1 MARTHSPSDEPSAA
15 EPSSDGTHAGPFI
28 ERPEALKRFVRSMP
42 SAVLLLDDQWQILA
56 GSDRLSDVF
65 VPSLSGDDAEGAG
78 RGDGSTTGF
87 FDLFSD
93 EDGSWRDTFE
103 TCLAQQRTRRGT
115 VRPLPLEDGLTV
127 WVEWEVRPWQ
137 EPEGDAGGLLVFLT
151 DRTGKHRAETMRRQ
165 VERRF
170 DTLVDTI
177 SEGVLLMD
185 NTGVFR
191 DCNAAAER
199 ILGRPAGKI
208 IGSKF
213 NDPTWKGLREDGSP
227 LPNSDFPFWRA
238 YFEREPVR
246 DEVMGI
252 YPPDEPP
259 RWIRVNAQPLFASEG
274 DPVQGDVDGEGQ
286 DDPYGVLVSFEDITD
301 QQLKDEALQT
311 SRDLLSSV
319 LSSSLDGI
327 MVFSSVRD
335 EFGRVKALECV
346 LANPQA
352 EKMVGR
358 ASEDIIGRPMAE
370 LLPVQQE
377 QGLVDAYIEVI
388 ESGEPLE
395 TEIEYNTDDGRT
407 WLQVVAVKVEDG
419 VAITF
424 RDVSERREAAQAMAA
439 ANAKLEQRNRA
450 LRDFAYIASH
460 DLQEPLRKIS
470 AFSNLVMEDYAD
482 EVDETAHHYL
492 ERMQDAAQR
501 MSRLISDL
509 LVYSRVTT
517 RARPFEP
524 VDLEAVIANVRSDLD
539 MQMEDVDGTIE
550 TRDLPTIDADP
561 TQMRQLL
568 QNLISN
574 ALKFH
579 REGVP
584 PVVRIEAEVFP
595 AQDPDWAARV
605 DADADKICRLT
616 IADNGIGFDEKYADR
631 IFTPFK
637 RLHGRGD
644 YAGTGM
650 GLAICRRIV
659 ERHGGDITVSSTP
672 GEGTTFTVLLPV
684 ARSNR
689 GAHEAEDSTTDH
701 ATTDSSL
708 DE

>member
-1 MARTHSPSDEPSAA
+1 MPAPVALMGPALHLQAWSASWEQWAGAALTNQQAPTFFDIFA
-15 EPSSDGTHAGPFI
+15 EHPDWRQRLERGLSGEADQGTATRLRHVDGTEYWVDWDVQPW
-28 ERPEALKRFVRSMP
+28 RPEQADGTVTGI
-42 SAVLLLDDQWQILA
+42 LLCINDKT
-56 GSDRLSDVF
+56 
-65 VPSLSGDDAEGAG
+65 P
-78 RGDGSTTGF
+78 
-87 FDLFSD
+87 
-93 EDGSWRDTFE
+93 
-103 TCLAQQRTRRGT
+103 QQRAEDRFRALADT
-115 VRPLPLEDGLTV
+115 VD
-127 WVEWEVRPWQ
+127 
-137 EPEGDAGGLLVFLT
+137 
-151 DRTGKHRAETMRRQ
+151 
-165 VERRF
+165 
-170 DTLVDTI
+170 
-177 SEGVLLMD
+177 EGVLLMD
-185 NTGVFR
+185 RSGVFQM
-191 DCNAAAER
+191 CNTRAEE
-199 ILGRPAGKI
+199 ILGRSAGRI
-208 IGSKF
+208 VGSSVR
-213 NDPTWKGLREDGSP
+213 DMQWRGLREDGSP
-227 LPNSDFPFWRA
+227 LPNESFPFWVAR
-238 YFEREPVR
+238 YTGEPVR
-246 DEVMGI
+246 NRVMGI
-252 YPPDEPP
+252 YPSEGPP
-259 RWIRVNAQPLFASEG
+259 RWIQVSAQPLCL
-274 DPVQGDVDGEGQ
+274 DCD
-286 DDPYGVLVSFEDITD
+286 DDPYAVLASFADITE
-301 QQLKDEALQT
+301 QKLSEEALRA
-311 SRDLLSSV
+311 SKDMLSSV
-319 LSSSLDGI
+319 LVSSLDGI
-327 MVFSSVRD
+327 MVFSAVRGED
-335 EFGRVKALECV
+335 DAVVDFEWL
-346 LANPQA
+346 LANP
-352 EKMVGR
+352 K
-358 ASEDIIGRPMAE
+358 ASELVGHPADE
-370 LLPVQQE
+370 LMGKRLLDVFPGHRVE
-377 QGLVDAYIEVI
+377 GLFDDYVAVVET
-388 ESGEPLE
+388 GEPLE
-395 TEIEYNTDDGRT
+395 RELYYEHEGIEA
-407 WLQVVAVKVEDG
+407 WLQVIAVQLSDG
-419 VAITF
+419 VAVTVRDIT
-424 RDVSERREAAQAMAA
+424 ERKEATQAMAA
-439 ANAKLEQRNRA
+439 TNAELEQRNQT
-450 LRDFAYIASH
+450 LREFAYIASH